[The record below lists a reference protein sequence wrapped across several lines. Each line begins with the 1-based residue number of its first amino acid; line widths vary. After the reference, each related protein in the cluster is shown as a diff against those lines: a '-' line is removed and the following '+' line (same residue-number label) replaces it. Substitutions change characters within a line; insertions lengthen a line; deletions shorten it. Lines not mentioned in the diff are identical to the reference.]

1 MKFDKQR
8 PTVSVQVQ
16 NTFMFHVPS
25 HTGAAER
32 ANHPSRIRQRKFV
45 GSQYTDWRMGPRHV
59 DDGYR

>member
-32 ANHPSRIRQRKFV
+32 TNHPSWCLATRGHTAF
-45 GSQYTDWRMGPRHV
+45 
-59 DDGYR
+59 